1 MCISKSCNLHLVLLC
16 SLTGVCFTTL
26 PTAYG
31 MAAKTA
37 LLVEWEDARWVA
49 CADDSFQR
57 PTEPES
63 VNPFFSCALYIDFF
77 YITTNG

>member
-1 MCISKSCNLHLVLLC
+1 MLTYRCIFYHPAHCLRD
-16 SLTGVCFTTL
+16 G
-26 PTAYG
+26 YG
-31 MAAKTA
+31 KTA

-49 CADDSFQR
+49 HADDSFQR

-63 VNPFFSCALYIDFF
+63 VNPFFSCALDIDFF

>member
-1 MCISKSCNLHLVLLC
+1 
-16 SLTGVCFTTL
+16 
-26 PTAYG
+26 

-63 VNPFFSCALYIDFF
+63 VNPFFSCALDIDFF